1 VLTQKHLRGRLA
13 EAILHIRD
21 NYGTLED
28 GATLILNLSREDLA
42 SLSNMTTSNAIR
54 TLSQFS
60 ADGLVWVLT
69 SCALAVVPVLIVG
82 FIASRLFKTDYAKNV
97 GMLCGSMA
105 NPIALNYANST
116 TEGDEPAVA
125 YATVYPISIFLRVIS
140 AQIIMLAFL

>member
-1 VLTQKHLRGRLA
+1 VL
-13 EAILHIRD
+13 I
-21 NYGTLED
+21 
-28 GATLILNLSREDLA
+28 
-42 SLSNMTTSNAIR
+42 
-54 TLSQFS
+54 
-60 ADGLVWVLT
+60 

-82 FIASRLFKTDYAKNV
+82 FIASKMFKTDYAKNV